1 LKDEILN
8 LILSE
13 KNNRNT
19 IIVAT
24 EIISGQQLIISE
36 NNDSEINNKILI
48 AARTNIMQGK
58 SEILEIGSEKWF
70 INISLP
76 PLRLITV
83 GAVHIA
89 QPLAE
94 IATIS
99 GYEVTIIDPR
109 AAFANNQRFPDIK
122 IINDW
127 PEEALNNLKIDN
139 RTAVVTLTHDPK
151 LDDSALNTVLKSNAF
166 YIGSLGSKKTHNA
179 RIQRLKRSN
188 FSEDE
193 INRIH
198 GPIGLDIAA
207 KSPQEIAISII
218 SEIISIRNKFE
229 FSGDN

>member
-1 LKDEILN
+1 LKDETLS

-13 KNNRNT
+13 KSNRNT

-24 EIISGQQLIISE
+24 EISSGEQIIINE
-36 NNDSEINNKILI
+36 NNDTEINNKILVS
-48 AARTNIMQGK
+48 AKNNILHGK
-58 SEILEIGSEKWF
+58 SEVLEIDSKKWF

-94 IATIS
+94 MATIS

-109 AAFANNQRFPDIK
+109 AAFANNHRFPDIK
-122 IINDW
+122 IIIDW
-127 PEEALNNLKIDN
+127 PEEAINNLKIDN

-151 LDDSALNTVLKSNAF
+151 LDDSALNAVLKSDAF

-179 RIQRLKRSN
+179 RIQRLKASN
-188 FSEDE
+188 FSSDE

-198 GPIGLDIAA
+198 GPIGLDIGA

>member
-1 LKDEILN
+1 MKDETLN

-24 EIISGQQLIISE
+24 EINSGEQIIINEE
-36 NNDSEINNKILI
+36 NDTDINNKILT
-48 AARTNIMQGK
+48 AAKNNIIQGK
-58 SEILEIGSEKWF
+58 SEVLEIESNKWF
-70 INISLP
+70 INITLP
-76 PLRLITV
+76 PLRLVTV

-99 GYEVTIIDPR
+99 GYEVIIIDPR

-122 IINDW
+122 IINEW
-127 PEEALNNLKIDN
+127 PEVALNELGIDN

-151 LDDSALNTVLKSNAF
+151 LDDSALNAALKSKAF
-166 YIGSLGSKKTHNA
+166 YIGSLGSKKTHKA
-179 RIQRLKRSN
+179 RVQRLKIAN
-188 FSEDE
+188 FSDDE
-193 INRIH
+193 IKRIH
-198 GPIGLDIAA
+198 GPIGLAIGA

-218 SEIISIRNKFE
+218 SEIITIRNKLE
-229 FSGDN
+229 FQE

>member
-1 LKDEILN
+1 MKDETLS
-8 LILSE
+8 LILSK

-24 EIISGQQLIISE
+24 DINSGEQIIINE
-36 NNDSEINNKILI
+36 KNDTDINNRILI
-48 AARTNIMQGK
+48 AAKNNIIQGK
-58 SEILEIGSEKWF
+58 SEILEIESNKWF
-70 INISLP
+70 INITLP

-99 GYEVTIIDPR
+99 GYEVIIIDPR
-109 AAFANNQRFPDIK
+109 AAFANTQRFPDIK
-122 IINDW
+122 IINEW
-127 PEEALNNLKIDN
+127 PEVALNELAIDN

-151 LDDSALNTVLKSNAF
+151 LDDSALNAALKSKAF
-166 YIGSLGSKKTHNA
+166 YIGSLGSKKTHKA
-179 RIQRLKRSN
+179 RVQRLKIAN

-198 GPIGLDIAA
+198 GPIGLAIGA

-218 SEIISIRNKFE
+218 SEIITIRNKFE
-229 FSGDN
+229 F

>member
-1 LKDEILN
+1 MKDETLS

-24 EIISGQQLIISE
+24 EINSGEQIIINE
-36 NNDSEINNKILI
+36 KNDTDINNKILI
-48 AARTNIMQGK
+48 AAKNNVIQGK
-58 SEILEIGSEKWF
+58 SEILEIESNKWF
-70 INISLP
+70 LNITLP

-99 GYEVTIIDPR
+99 GYEVIIIDPR
-109 AAFANNQRFPDIK
+109 AAFANTQRFPDIK
-122 IINDW
+122 IINEW
-127 PEEALNNLKIDN
+127 PEVALNELGIDN
-139 RTAVVTLTHDPK
+139 RTAVATLTHDPK
-151 LDDSALNTVLKSNAF
+151 LDDSALNAALKSKAF
-166 YIGSLGSKKTHNA
+166 YIGSLGSKKTHKA
-179 RIQRLKRSN
+179 RVQRLKIAN
-188 FSEDE
+188 FSDDE

-198 GPIGLDIAA
+198 GPIGLAIGA

-218 SEIISIRNKFE
+218 SEIITIRNKLE
-229 FSGDN
+229 FQE

>member
-1 LKDEILN
+1 MKDETLS

-24 EIISGQQLIISE
+24 EINSGEQIIINE
-36 NNDSEINNKILI
+36 KNDTDINNKILI
-48 AARTNIMQGK
+48 AAKNNVIQGK
-58 SEILEIGSEKWF
+58 SEILEIESNKWF
-70 INISLP
+70 LNITLP

-99 GYEVTIIDPR
+99 GYEVIIIDPR
-109 AAFANNQRFPDIK
+109 AAFANTQRFPDIK
-122 IINDW
+122 IINEW
-127 PEEALNNLKIDN
+127 PEVALNELGIDN

-151 LDDSALNTVLKSNAF
+151 LDDSALNAALKSKAF
-166 YIGSLGSKKTHNA
+166 YIGSLGSKKTHKA
-179 RIQRLKRSN
+179 RVQRLKIAN
-188 FSEDE
+188 FSDDE

-198 GPIGLDIAA
+198 GPIGLAIGA

-218 SEIISIRNKFE
+218 SEIITIRNKLE
-229 FSGDN
+229 FQE

>member
-1 LKDEILN
+1 MKDETLN

-24 EIISGQQLIISE
+24 EINSGEQIIINE
-36 NNDSEINNKILI
+36 KNDTDINNKILI
-48 AARTNIMQGK
+48 AAKNNIIQGK
-58 SEILEIGSEKWF
+58 SEVLEIESNKWF
-70 INISLP
+70 INITLP

-99 GYEVTIIDPR
+99 GYEVIIIDPR
-109 AAFANNQRFPDIK
+109 AAFANTQRFPDIK
-122 IINDW
+122 IINEW
-127 PEEALNNLKIDN
+127 PEVALNELAIDN

-151 LDDSALNTVLKSNAF
+151 LDDSALNAALKSKAF
-166 YIGSLGSKKTHNA
+166 YIGSLGSKKTHKA
-179 RIQRLKRSN
+179 RVQRLKIAN

-198 GPIGLDIAA
+198 GPIGLAIGA

-218 SEIISIRNKFE
+218 SEIITIRNKFE
-229 FSGDN
+229 FQE

>member
-1 LKDEILN
+1 MKDETLS

-24 EIISGQQLIISE
+24 EINSGKQIIINE
-36 NNDSEINNKILI
+36 KNDTDINNKILI
-48 AARTNIMQGK
+48 AAKNNIIQGK
-58 SEILEIGSEKWF
+58 SEVLEIESNKWF
-70 INISLP
+70 INITLP

-99 GYEVTIIDPR
+99 GYEVIIIDPR
-109 AAFANNQRFPDIK
+109 SAFANTQRFPDIK
-122 IINDW
+122 IINEW
-127 PEEALNNLKIDN
+127 PEVALNELAIDN

-151 LDDSALNTVLKSNAF
+151 LDDSALNAALKSKAF
-166 YIGSLGSKKTHNA
+166 YIGSLGSKKTHKA
-179 RIQRLKRSN
+179 RVQRLKIAN

-198 GPIGLDIAA
+198 GPIGLAIGA

-218 SEIISIRNKFE
+218 SEIITIRNKFE
-229 FSGDN
+229 LQE

>member
-1 LKDEILN
+1 LKDETLS

-24 EIISGQQLIISE
+24 EINSGEQIIINE
-36 NNDSEINNKILI
+36 KNDTDINNKILI
-48 AARTNIMQGK
+48 AAKNNIIQGK
-58 SEILEIGSEKWF
+58 SEILEIESNKWF
-70 INISLP
+70 LNITLP

-99 GYEVTIIDPR
+99 GYEVIIIDPR

-122 IINDW
+122 TINEW
-127 PEEALNNLKIDN
+127 PEVALNELAIDN

-151 LDDSALNTVLKSNAF
+151 LDDSALNAALKSKAF
-166 YIGSLGSKKTHNA
+166 YIGSLGSKKTHKA
-179 RIQRLKRSN
+179 RVQRLKIAN

-193 INRIH
+193 IKRIH
-198 GPIGLDIAA
+198 GPIGLAIGA

-218 SEIISIRNKFE
+218 SEIITIRNKFE
-229 FSGDN
+229 FQE

>member
-1 LKDEILN
+1 MKDETLN

-24 EIISGQQLIISE
+24 EINSGEQIIINE
-36 NNDSEINNKILI
+36 KNDTDINNKILI
-48 AARTNIMQGK
+48 AAKNNVIQGK
-58 SEILEIGSEKWF
+58 SEILEIESNKWF
-70 INISLP
+70 LNITLP

-99 GYEVTIIDPR
+99 GYEVIIIDPR

-122 IINDW
+122 IINEW
-127 PEEALNNLKIDN
+127 PEVALNELGIDN

-151 LDDSALNTVLKSNAF
+151 LDDSALNAALKSKAF
-166 YIGSLGSKKTHNA
+166 YIGSLGSKKTHKA
-179 RIQRLKRSN
+179 RVQRLKIAN
-188 FSEDE
+188 FSDDE
-193 INRIH
+193 IKRIH
-198 GPIGLDIAA
+198 GPIGLAIGA

-218 SEIISIRNKFE
+218 SEIITIRNKFE
-229 FSGDN
+229 LQE

>member
-1 LKDEILN
+1 MKDETLS

-24 EIISGQQLIISE
+24 EINSGEQIIINE
-36 NNDSEINNKILI
+36 KNDTDINNKILI
-48 AARTNIMQGK
+48 AAKNNVIQGK
-58 SEILEIGSEKWF
+58 SEILEIESNKWF
-70 INISLP
+70 LNITLP

-99 GYEVTIIDPR
+99 GYEVIIIDPR

-122 IINDW
+122 IINEW
-127 PEEALNNLKIDN
+127 PEVALNELGIDN

-151 LDDSALNTVLKSNAF
+151 LDDSALNAALKSKAF
-166 YIGSLGSKKTHNA
+166 YIGSLGSKKTHKA
-179 RIQRLKRSN
+179 RVQRLKISN
-188 FSEDE
+188 FSDDE
-193 INRIH
+193 IKRIH
-198 GPIGLDIAA
+198 GPIGLAIGA

-218 SEIISIRNKFE
+218 SEIITIRNKLE
-229 FSGDN
+229 FQE

>member
-1 LKDEILN
+1 MKDETLN

-24 EIISGQQLIISE
+24 EINSGEQIIINE
-36 NNDSEINNKILI
+36 KNDTDINNKILI
-48 AARTNIMQGK
+48 AAKNNIIQGK
-58 SEILEIGSEKWF
+58 SEILEIESNKWF
-70 INISLP
+70 LNITLP

-99 GYEVTIIDPR
+99 GYEVIIIDPR

-122 IINDW
+122 IINEW
-127 PEEALNNLKIDN
+127 PEVALNELGIDN

-151 LDDSALNTVLKSNAF
+151 LDDSALNAALKSKAF
-166 YIGSLGSKKTHNA
+166 YIGSLGSKKTHKA
-179 RIQRLKRSN
+179 RVQRLKIAN
-188 FSEDE
+188 FSDDE

-198 GPIGLDIAA
+198 GPIGLAIGA

-218 SEIISIRNKFE
+218 SEIITIRNKLE
-229 FSGDN
+229 FQE

>member
-1 LKDEILN
+1 MKDETLS
-8 LILSE
+8 LILSK

-24 EIISGQQLIISE
+24 EIISGEQLIISE
-36 NNDSEINNKILI
+36 NNNSEINNKILL
-48 AARTNIMQGK
+48 AAKNNIIHGK
-58 SEILEIGSEKWF
+58 SEVLEIESKKWF

-76 PLRLITV
+76 PLRLITI

-127 PEEALNNLKIDN
+127 PEEAINNIGIDN

-151 LDDSALNTVLKSNAF
+151 LDDSALNAV
-166 YIGSLGSKKTHNA
+166 
-179 RIQRLKRSN
+179 
-188 FSEDE
+188 
-193 INRIH
+193 
-198 GPIGLDIAA
+198 
-207 KSPQEIAISII
+207 
-218 SEIISIRNKFE
+218 
-229 FSGDN
+229 

>member
-1 LKDEILN
+1 LKDETLS
-8 LILSE
+8 LILSK

-24 EIISGQQLIISE
+24 DINSGEQIIINE
-36 NNDSEINNKILI
+36 KNDTDINNRILI
-48 AARTNIMQGK
+48 AAKNNIIQGK
-58 SEILEIGSEKWF
+58 SEILEIESNKWF
-70 INISLP
+70 INITLP
-76 PLRLITV
+76 PLRLIMV

-99 GYEVTIIDPR
+99 GYEVIIIDPR
-109 AAFANNQRFPDIK
+109 AAFANTQRFPDIK
-122 IINDW
+122 IINEW
-127 PEEALNNLKIDN
+127 PEVALNELAIDN

-151 LDDSALNTVLKSNAF
+151 LDDSALNAALKSKAF
-166 YIGSLGSKKTHNA
+166 YIGSLGSKKTHKA
-179 RIQRLKRSN
+179 RVQRLKIAN

-198 GPIGLDIAA
+198 GPIGLAIGA

-218 SEIISIRNKFE
+218 SEIITIRNKFE
-229 FSGDN
+229 F

>member
-1 LKDEILN
+1 LKDETLS

-13 KNNRNT
+13 KSNRNT

-24 EIISGQQLIISE
+24 EISSGEQIIINE
-36 NNDSEINNKILI
+36 NNDTEINNKILVS
-48 AARTNIMQGK
+48 AKNNILHGK
-58 SEILEIGSEKWF
+58 SEVLEIDSKKWF

-94 IATIS
+94 MATIS

-109 AAFANNQRFPDIK
+109 AAFANNHRFPDIK

-127 PEEALNNLKIDN
+127 PEEAINNLKIDN

-151 LDDSALNTVLKSNAF
+151 LDDSALNAVLKSDAF

-179 RIQRLKRSN
+179 RIQRLKASN
-188 FSEDE
+188 FSSDE

-198 GPIGLDIAA
+198 GPIGLDIGA

>member
-1 LKDEILN
+1 MKDETLN

-24 EIISGQQLIISE
+24 EINSGEQIIINEE
-36 NNDSEINNKILI
+36 NDTDINNKILT
-48 AARTNIMQGK
+48 AAKNNIIQGK
-58 SEILEIGSEKWF
+58 SEVLEIESNKWF
-70 INISLP
+70 INITLP
-76 PLRLITV
+76 PLRLVTV

-99 GYEVTIIDPR
+99 GYEVIIIDPR

-122 IINDW
+122 IINEW
-127 PEEALNNLKIDN
+127 PEVALNELAIDN

-151 LDDSALNTVLKSNAF
+151 LDDSALNAALKSKAF
-166 YIGSLGSKKTHNA
+166 YIGSLGSKKTHKA
-179 RIQRLKRSN
+179 RVERLKIAN
-188 FSEDE
+188 FTKDE

-198 GPIGLDIAA
+198 GPIGLAIGA

-218 SEIISIRNKFE
+218 SEIITIRNKFE
-229 FSGDN
+229 FQE

>member
-1 LKDEILN
+1 MKDETLS

-24 EIISGQQLIISE
+24 EINSGEQIIINE
-36 NNDSEINNKILI
+36 KNDTDINNKILI
-48 AARTNIMQGK
+48 AAKNNIIQGK
-58 SEILEIGSEKWF
+58 SEIIEIESNKWF
-70 INISLP
+70 LNITLP

-99 GYEVTIIDPR
+99 GYEVIIIDPR

-122 IINDW
+122 IINEW
-127 PEEALNNLKIDN
+127 PEVALNELAIDN

-151 LDDSALNTVLKSNAF
+151 LDDSALNAALKSKAF
-166 YIGSLGSKKTHNA
+166 YIGSLGSKKTHKA
-179 RIQRLKRSN
+179 RVQRLKIAN
-188 FSEDE
+188 FSDDE
-193 INRIH
+193 IKRIH
-198 GPIGLDIAA
+198 GPIGLAIGA

-218 SEIISIRNKFE
+218 SEIITIRNKFE
-229 FSGDN
+229 FQE

>member
-1 LKDEILN
+1 MKDETLS
-8 LILSE
+8 LILSK

-24 EIISGQQLIISE
+24 EINSGEQIIINE
-36 NNDSEINNKILI
+36 KNDTDINNKILI
-48 AARTNIMQGK
+48 AAKNNIIQGK
-58 SEILEIGSEKWF
+58 SEVLEIESNKWF
-70 INISLP
+70 INITLP

-99 GYEVTIIDPR
+99 GYEVIIIDPR
-109 AAFANNQRFPDIK
+109 AAFANTQRFPDIK
-122 IINDW
+122 IINEW
-127 PEEALNNLKIDN
+127 PEVALNELAIDN

-151 LDDSALNTVLKSNAF
+151 LDDSALNAALKSKAF
-166 YIGSLGSKKTHNA
+166 YIGSLGSKKTHKA
-179 RIQRLKRSN
+179 RVQRLKIAN

-198 GPIGLDIAA
+198 GPIGLAIGA

-218 SEIISIRNKFE
+218 SEIITIRNKFE
-229 FSGDN
+229 LQE

>member
-1 LKDEILN
+1 MKDETLN

-24 EIISGQQLIISE
+24 EINSGEQIIINE
-36 NNDSEINNKILI
+36 KNDTDINNKILI
-48 AARTNIMQGK
+48 AAKNNVIQGK
-58 SEILEIGSEKWF
+58 SEILEIESNKWF
-70 INISLP
+70 LNITLP

-99 GYEVTIIDPR
+99 GYEVIIIDPR

-122 IINDW
+122 IINEW
-127 PEEALNNLKIDN
+127 PEVALNELVIDN

-151 LDDSALNTVLKSNAF
+151 LDDSALNAALKSKAF
-166 YIGSLGSKKTHNA
+166 YIGSLGSKKTHKA
-179 RIQRLKRSN
+179 RVQRLKIAN

-198 GPIGLDIAA
+198 GPIGLAIGA

-218 SEIISIRNKFE
+218 SEIITIRNKFE
-229 FSGDN
+229 FQE

>member
-1 LKDEILN
+1 MKDETLN

-24 EIISGQQLIISE
+24 EINSGKQIIINE
-36 NNDSEINNKILI
+36 KNDTDINNKILI
-48 AARTNIMQGK
+48 AAKNNIIQGK
-58 SEILEIGSEKWF
+58 SEVLEIESNKWF
-70 INISLP
+70 INITLP

-99 GYEVTIIDPR
+99 GYEVIIIDPR
-109 AAFANNQRFPDIK
+109 AAFANTQRFPDIK
-122 IINDW
+122 IINEW
-127 PEEALNNLKIDN
+127 PEVALNELAIDN

-151 LDDSALNTVLKSNAF
+151 LDDSALNAALKSKAF
-166 YIGSLGSKKTHNA
+166 YIGSLGSKKTHEA
-179 RIQRLKRSN
+179 RVQRLKIAN

-198 GPIGLDIAA
+198 GPIGLAIGA

-218 SEIISIRNKFE
+218 SEIITIRNKFE
-229 FSGDN
+229 FQE

>member
-1 LKDEILN
+1 MKDETLN

-24 EIISGQQLIISE
+24 EINSGEQIIINE
-36 NNDSEINNKILI
+36 KNDTDINNKILI
-48 AARTNIMQGK
+48 AAKNNVIQGK
-58 SEILEIGSEKWF
+58 SEILEIESNKWF
-70 INISLP
+70 LNITLP

-99 GYEVTIIDPR
+99 GYEVIIIDPR

-122 IINDW
+122 IINEW
-127 PEEALNNLKIDN
+127 PEVALNELGIDN

-151 LDDSALNTVLKSNAF
+151 LDDSALNAALKSKAF
-166 YIGSLGSKKTHNA
+166 YIGSLGSKKTHKA
-179 RIQRLKRSN
+179 RVQRLKISN
-188 FSEDE
+188 FSDDE
-193 INRIH
+193 IKRIH
-198 GPIGLDIAA
+198 GPIGLAIGA

-218 SEIISIRNKFE
+218 SEIITIRNKFE
-229 FSGDN
+229 FQE

>member
-1 LKDEILN
+1 MKDETLN

-24 EIISGQQLIISE
+24 EINSGEQIIINEE
-36 NNDSEINNKILI
+36 NDTDINNKILT
-48 AARTNIMQGK
+48 AAKNNIIQGK
-58 SEILEIGSEKWF
+58 SEVLEIGSNKWF
-70 INISLP
+70 INITLP
-76 PLRLITV
+76 PLRLVTV

-99 GYEVTIIDPR
+99 GYEVIIIDPR
-109 AAFANNQRFPDIK
+109 AAFANTQRFPDIK
-122 IINDW
+122 IINEW
-127 PEEALNNLKIDN
+127 PEVALNELAIDN

-151 LDDSALNTVLKSNAF
+151 LDDSALNAALKSKAF
-166 YIGSLGSKKTHNA
+166 YIGSLGSKKTHKA
-179 RIQRLKRSN
+179 RVQRLKIAN

-198 GPIGLDIAA
+198 GPIGLAIGA

-218 SEIISIRNKFE
+218 SEIITIRNKFE
-229 FSGDN
+229 LQE

>member
-1 LKDEILN
+1 MKDETLN

-24 EIISGQQLIISE
+24 EINSGKQIIINE
-36 NNDSEINNKILI
+36 KNDTDINNKILI
-48 AARTNIMQGK
+48 AAKNNIIQGK
-58 SEILEIGSEKWF
+58 SEVLEIESNKWF
-70 INISLP
+70 INITLP

-99 GYEVTIIDPR
+99 GYEVIIIDPR
-109 AAFANNQRFPDIK
+109 AAFANTQRFPDIK
-122 IINDW
+122 IINEW
-127 PEEALNNLKIDN
+127 PEVALNELAIDN

-151 LDDSALNTVLKSNAF
+151 LDDSALNAALKSKAF
-166 YIGSLGSKKTHNA
+166 YIGSLGSKKTHKA
-179 RIQRLKRSN
+179 RVQRLKIAN

-198 GPIGLDIAA
+198 GPIGLAIGA

-218 SEIISIRNKFE
+218 SEIITIRNKLE
-229 FSGDN
+229 FQE

>member
-1 LKDEILN
+1 MKDETLS

-24 EIISGQQLIISE
+24 EINSGEQIIINE
-36 NNDSEINNKILI
+36 KNDTDINNKILI
-48 AARTNIMQGK
+48 AAKNNVIQGK
-58 SEILEIGSEKWF
+58 SEILEIESNKWF
-70 INISLP
+70 LNITLP

-99 GYEVTIIDPR
+99 GYEVIIIDPR

-122 IINDW
+122 IINEW
-127 PEEALNNLKIDN
+127 PEVALNELGIDN

-151 LDDSALNTVLKSNAF
+151 LDDSALNAALKSKAF
-166 YIGSLGSKKTHNA
+166 YIGSLGSKKTHKA
-179 RIQRLKRSN
+179 RVQRLKIAN
-188 FSEDE
+188 FSDDE

-198 GPIGLDIAA
+198 GPIGLAIGA

-218 SEIISIRNKFE
+218 SEIITIRNKFE
-229 FSGDN
+229 FQE

>member
-1 LKDEILN
+1 MKDETLS

-24 EIISGQQLIISE
+24 EINSGEQIIINE
-36 NNDSEINNKILI
+36 KNDTDINNKILI
-48 AARTNIMQGK
+48 AAKNNIIQGK
-58 SEILEIGSEKWF
+58 SEILEIESNKWF
-70 INISLP
+70 LNITLP

-94 IATIS
+94 ISTIS
-99 GYEVTIIDPR
+99 GYEVIIIDPR

-122 IINDW
+122 IINEW
-127 PEEALNNLKIDN
+127 PEVALNELAIDK

-151 LDDSALNTVLKSNAF
+151 LDDSALNAALKSKAF
-166 YIGSLGSKKTHNA
+166 YIGSLGSKKTHKA
-179 RIQRLKRSN
+179 RVQRLKIAN

-193 INRIH
+193 IKRIH
-198 GPIGLDIAA
+198 GPIGLAIGA

-218 SEIISIRNKFE
+218 SEIITIRNKLE
-229 FSGDN
+229 FQE

>member
-1 LKDEILN
+1 MKDETLN

-24 EIISGQQLIISE
+24 EINSGKQIIINE
-36 NNDSEINNKILI
+36 KNDTDINNKILI
-48 AARTNIMQGK
+48 AAKNNIIQGK
-58 SEILEIGSEKWF
+58 SEVLEIESNKWF
-70 INISLP
+70 INITLP

-99 GYEVTIIDPR
+99 GYEVIIIDPR
-109 AAFANNQRFPDIK
+109 AAFANTQRFPDIK
-122 IINDW
+122 IINEW
-127 PEEALNNLKIDN
+127 PEVALNELAIDN

-151 LDDSALNTVLKSNAF
+151 LDDSALNAALKSKAF
-166 YIGSLGSKKTHNA
+166 YIGSLGSKKTHKA
-179 RIQRLKRSN
+179 RVQRLKIAN

-198 GPIGLDIAA
+198 GPIGLAIGA

-218 SEIISIRNKFE
+218 SEIITIRNKFE
-229 FSGDN
+229 LQE

>member
-1 LKDEILN
+1 MKDETLN

-24 EIISGQQLIISE
+24 EINSGKQIIINE
-36 NNDSEINNKILI
+36 KNETDINNKILI
-48 AARTNIMQGK
+48 AAKNNIIQGK
-58 SEILEIGSEKWF
+58 SEVLEIESNKWF
-70 INISLP
+70 INITLP

-99 GYEVTIIDPR
+99 GYEVIIIDPR
-109 AAFANNQRFPDIK
+109 AAFANTQRFPDIK
-122 IINDW
+122 IINEW
-127 PEEALNNLKIDN
+127 PEVALNELAIDN

-151 LDDSALNTVLKSNAF
+151 LDDSALNAALKSKAF
-166 YIGSLGSKKTHNA
+166 YIGSLGSKKTHKA
-179 RIQRLKRSN
+179 RVERLKIAN
-188 FSEDE
+188 FTKDE

-198 GPIGLDIAA
+198 GPIGLAIGA

-218 SEIISIRNKFE
+218 SEIITIRNKFE
-229 FSGDN
+229 FQE

>member
-1 LKDEILN
+1 LKDETLS
-8 LILSE
+8 LILSK

-24 EIISGQQLIISE
+24 EINSGEQIIINE
-36 NNDSEINNKILI
+36 KNDTDINNKILI
-48 AARTNIMQGK
+48 AAKNNIIQGK
-58 SEILEIGSEKWF
+58 SEILEIESNKWF
-70 INISLP
+70 INITLP

-99 GYEVTIIDPR
+99 GYEVIIIDPR
-109 AAFANNQRFPDIK
+109 AAFANTQRFPDIK
-122 IINDW
+122 IINEW
-127 PEEALNNLKIDN
+127 PEVALNELAIDN

-151 LDDSALNTVLKSNAF
+151 LDDSALNAALKSKAF
-166 YIGSLGSKKTHNA
+166 YIGSLGSKKTHKA
-179 RIQRLKRSN
+179 RVQRLKIAN

-198 GPIGLDIAA
+198 GPIGLAIGA

-218 SEIISIRNKFE
+218 SEIITIRNKFE
-229 FSGDN
+229 F

>member
-1 LKDEILN
+1 LKDETLN

-24 EIISGQQLIISE
+24 EIDSGEQIIINKNI
-36 NNDSEINNKILI
+36 NNDKNNKILL
-48 AARTNIMQGK
+48 AAKTNIIQGK
-58 SEILEIGSEKWF
+58 SEVLEIESKKWF

-99 GYEVTIIDPR
+99 GYEVIIIDPR
-109 AAFANNQRFPDIK
+109 SAFANNERFPDIK

-127 PEEALNNLKIDN
+127 PETALNDLEIDN
-139 RTAVVTLTHDPK
+139 RTAIVTLTHDPK
-151 LDDSALNTVLKSNAF
+151 LDDSALNAALKSKAF

-179 RIQRLKRSN
+179 RMQRLKIAN
-188 FSEDE
+188 FSDDQ
-193 INRIH
+193 INKIH

-218 SEIISIRNKFE
+218 SEIVSTRNKLE
-229 FSGDN
+229 NNGED

>member
-1 LKDEILN
+1 MKDETLS

-24 EIISGQQLIISE
+24 EINSGEQIIINE
-36 NNDSEINNKILI
+36 KNDTDINNKILI
-48 AARTNIMQGK
+48 AAKNNVIQGK
-58 SEILEIGSEKWF
+58 SEILEIESNKWF
-70 INISLP
+70 LNITLP

-99 GYEVTIIDPR
+99 GYEVIIIDPR

-122 IINDW
+122 IINEW
-127 PEEALNNLKIDN
+127 PEVALNELGIDN

-151 LDDSALNTVLKSNAF
+151 LDDSALNAALKSKAF
-166 YIGSLGSKKTHNA
+166 YIGSLGSKKTHTA
-179 RIQRLKRSN
+179 RVQRLKIAN

-193 INRIH
+193 IKRIH
-198 GPIGLDIAA
+198 GPIGLAIGA

-218 SEIISIRNKFE
+218 SEIITIRNKLE
-229 FSGDN
+229 FQE